1 MAKLKQRM
9 FLVLVLLSLACFSH
23 LPLASAGAPKRV
35 TRTQQAH
42 GEFRRQ
48 RQLTEQWEGSASA
61 QGQEI
66 PIKYWGGPVMTGN
79 PSVNVYIIYYGSWPA
94 GSGQGVIGNFIRSLS
109 GDSSWQGAPAEAKV
123 KLWWAINRPYSQDV
137 DGEMKNVSRKVRLA
151 GIAYDDY
158 SAGDSFEDGTVWEVV
173 SSKIGDGNE
182 FPYDPQ
188 GIYLLLTS
196 KDVINPGFCTQY
208 CGWHTMGY
216 MESDAV
222 VYSYVGHPGQC
233 PGSCGVR
240 STSPNGK
247 PAIDAMLSVIAH
259 EVAEAATDPDVQSG
273 WFDDEGEENAD
284 KCGWG
289 YGSTKTGRD
298 NRGKTY
304 EYNLVGMNG
313 MRFLI
318 QQNWDLLKNE
328 CVMQR
333 K

>member
-1 MAKLKQRM
+1 MAKFAKQM
-9 FLVLVLLSLACFSH
+9 FSVLVLLSLVCFSH

-35 TRTQQAH
+35 ARTRQAH

-48 RQLTEQWEGSASA
+48 RQLAEKQDGGASA

-109 GDSSWQGAPAEAKV
+109 ADSGQQGSAADPKV
-123 KLWWAINRPYSQDV
+123 KHWWAINAPYSQEA

-158 SAGDSFEDGTVWEVV
+158 SVGDSFEDGTAWEVV
-173 SSKIGDGNE
+173 SSKIGDGKE
-182 FPYDPQ
+182 FPYDPH
-188 GIYLLLTS
+188 GIYLLLIS
-196 KDVINPGFCTQY
+196 KDVSDPGFCTKY
-208 CGWHTMGY
+208 CGWHTMGFI
-216 MESDAV
+216 ESDAV
-222 VYSYVGHPGQC
+222 IYSLVGHPGQC
-233 PGSCGVR
+233 PACGTR

-247 PAIDAMLSVIAH
+247 PAIDAMLSTIAH
-259 EVAEAATDPDVQSG
+259 EIAEAATDPDVESG

-284 KCGWG
+284 KCAWSFGA
-289 YGSTKTGRD
+289 TKTCRD

-304 EYNLVGMNG
+304 EYNLVGMKG

-318 QQNWDLLKNE
+318 QQNWDVLTNT